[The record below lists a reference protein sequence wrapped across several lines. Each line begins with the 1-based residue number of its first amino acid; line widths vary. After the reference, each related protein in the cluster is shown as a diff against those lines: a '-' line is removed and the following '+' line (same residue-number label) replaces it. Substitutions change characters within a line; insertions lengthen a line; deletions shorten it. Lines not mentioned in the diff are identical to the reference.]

1 MLTVR
6 PASHSFIHSSIHSS
20 NHYWSYIFAQS
31 GANLVATLSVC
42 PSIRLLVGHISVQL
56 ASFVLRPGND
66 QWNGSGNHCNRFNRC
81 INIYE
86 WYFQRKL
93 QNISVNNFVRLNKNN
108 IYIVKV
114 SLYRYNRS
122 HAFTWL
128 RGMGKQTF
136 HIAIPF
142 MFKVN
147 STIVYGLR
155 PL

>member
-6 PASHSFIHSSIHSS
+6 PAIHSFIQSSIHSS
-20 NHYWSYIFAQS
+20 NHYWSSIFAQS
-31 GANLVATLSVC
+31 GANLVATLSV
-42 PSIRLLVGHISVQL
+42 RLLGGHISVQL
-56 ASFVLRPGND
+56 ASFVLRPGN
-66 QWNGSGNHCNRFNRC
+66 GSGNHCNRFNRC
-81 INIYE
+81 INICE

-122 HAFTWL
+122 HGFTWL